1 LGNQS
6 END

>member
-6 END
+6 V